1 MAGAAGLRPPHD
13 ERNDLR
19 WPPAKRRGAG
29 GSHTRSSVASQRN
42 HHQEDPPS
50 TAECHCVR
58 NPNKAQR
65 SCAQRTPN
73 AGHNRMCT
81 PAHRGNAPSPRH
93 PTSLPPHLSLPTQ
106 MECSTSPNLYSTL
119 SLPSLY
125 PLPMHTSEM
134 VHFESRPNFHVTA
147 GLWTPAPDAPGKDA
161 QGRRVGILYASGHS
175 CQAWRRYDGAE
186 FWNYQFLLLNLVRTC
201 TTLHAARCTSIRL
214 PALHE
219 YTS

>member
-1 MAGAAGLRPPHD
+1 
-13 ERNDLR
+13 
-19 WPPAKRRGAG
+19 
-29 GSHTRSSVASQRN
+29 
-42 HHQEDPPS
+42 
-50 TAECHCVR
+50 
-58 NPNKAQR
+58 
-65 SCAQRTPN
+65 
-73 AGHNRMCT
+73 MCT

-125 PLPMHTSEM
+125 PFPMHTSEM

-161 QGRRVGILYASGHS
+161 QGRRAGILYASGHS

-201 TTLHAARCTSIRL
+201 TTLHAARCT
-214 PALHE
+214 LHAARVYIIVYIILILILVLFLCRSDTE
-219 YTS
+219 CWYLTP